1 MLGTQ
6 VRPALEIRAARPEDD
21 EERVGLFLRGLSRET
36 LAQRFFVGLGVPGA
50 GLVRAMVARD
60 ERRDALLALHGDVV
74 IGHAMSHLS
83 ASRLSTSRLSTSHL
97 SASLSADG
105 APGVEAEIAVVVDDR
120 WQGLGVG
127 SLLVRTLLRRASVR
141 GAVVVG
147 MDVLAGNRRVL
158 AMVRRAWPSATI
170 TATGTSVEIKAP
182 LAFAEQ
188 GSVGSP
194 LTM

>member
-6 VRPALEIRAARPEDD
+6 VRPAVDIRAARPGED
-21 EERVGLFLRGLSRET
+21 EERVRLFLEGLSGAT
-36 LAQRFFVGLGVPGA
+36 LTNRFFLGPGRPSA
-50 GLVRAMVARD
+50 SLVRAMVAGD
-60 ERRDALLALHGDVV
+60 ERRDALLALRGDAV

-83 ASRLSTSRLSTSHL
+83 
-97 SASLSADG
+97 DG
-105 APGVEAEIAVVVDDR
+105 AGGVEVEIALVVDDR

-127 SLLVRTLLRRASVR
+127 SGLVRTLLRRASVR

-147 MDVLAGNRRVL
+147 MDVMAQNRRVL
-158 AMVRRAWPSATI
+158 EMVRRMWPSATI
-170 TATGTSVEIKAP
+170 DTLGTSVEIKAR

>member
-6 VRPALEIRAARPEDD
+6 VRPIADLRAACPGDD
-21 EERVGLFLRGLSRET
+21 EERVRLFVEGLSRDT
-36 LAQRFFVGLGVPGA
+36 LTNRFFVGPGRPSA
-50 GLVRAMVARD
+50 SLIRAMVARD
-60 ERRDALLALHGDVV
+60 DRRDALLALHGDAV

-83 ASRLSTSRLSTSHL
+83 
-97 SASLSADG
+97 DG
-105 APGVEAEIAVVVDDR
+105 ARGVEAEIAVVVDDR

-127 SLLVRTLLRRASVR
+127 SRLVRTLLRRASVR

-147 MDVLAGNRRVL
+147 MDVMTENRRVL
-158 AMVRRAWPSATI
+158 SMVRRAWPSATI
-170 TATGTSVEIKAP
+170 DTYGTSVEIKAD

>member
-83 ASRLSTSRLSTSHL
+83 
-97 SASLSADG
+97 DG
-105 APGVEAEIAVVVDDR
+105 MSGVEAEIAVVVDDR